1 MKIMKRAVL
10 AVAFTAL
17 GLIRLQAQDQPNTVS
32 LSIEEIARRAQ
43 SRNLEILK
51 SRRSVE
57 QAREDLLGE
66 PELMGSRL
74 SVGGGY
80 TSGGL
85 GPGGWY
91 GRSSLSLPIIP
102 QLSLGGEISVDEAWQ
117 FGEELT
123 LSVEPFAPGRQ
134 TYSEEKNYRNAE
146 VRERYLRQRIYL
158 DAEQAA
164 LKLLIRDMEGE
175 LARGTVELE
184 QKKYELVQRQQELGE
199 ASFQD
204 VQDQLVDFIT
214 SRQNLFNNEQRYL
227 SDWKTLQLLFAPSE
241 ERIAALPVSLD
252 ELLELLALRSIE
264 AARFENA
271 EPSSE
276 KLESLRFALVAL
288 QVELKVTRSWSPEL
302 ELAASLAFPAV
313 SPSLSLSLSFS
324 PDQLKRDEREE
335 LAVDIE
341 VKRMEIATEAYTVE
355 LQKTLGE
362 QSIAIVEEAL
372 VSIQIQKDRDRI
384 ALQEA
389 ELLYQQGK
397 RTTLELGQ
405 MRLNLRR
412 TEILSFQAAM
422 EVYRAQGN
430 YLMLFVPAET
440 D

>member
-1 MKIMKRAVL
+1 MMKKAV
-10 AVAFTAL
+10 VAATLIAL
-17 GLIRLQAQDQPNTVS
+17 GLIRLQAQDRPNTVS

-51 SRRSVE
+51 SRRRVE
-57 QAREDLLGE
+57 QAQEDLLGE

-74 SVGGGY
+74 AVGGGY

-91 GRSSLSLPIIP
+91 GRTSLSLPIIP
-102 QLSLGGEISVDEAWQ
+102 QLSLGGEITVDEARQ

-123 LSVEPFAPGRQ
+123 LSVAPFARSRQ
-134 TYSEEKNYRNAE
+134 TYTEEKNYRNAG
-146 VRERYLRQRIYL
+146 VRERYLRRRIYL

-164 LKLLIRDMEGE
+164 LSLLIRDMERE
-175 LARGTVELE
+175 LARRTLGLE
-184 QKKYELVQRQQELGE
+184 QKKYELVQRRQELGE

-204 VQDQLVDFIT
+204 VQEQLVDLIT
-214 SRQNLFNNEQRYL
+214 ARQNLFNSGQRYL
-227 SDWKTLQLLFAPSE
+227 NDWKTLQLLFAPSE
-241 ERIAALPVSLD
+241 ERIAVVPLSLD
-252 ELLELLALRSIE
+252 ELLELPALRRIE
-264 AARFENA
+264 AARLEDA

-276 KLESLRFALVAL
+276 KLESLRFELLAL
-288 QVELKVTRSWSPEL
+288 QAELKATPSWRPEL
-302 ELAASLAFPAV
+302 ELAAGLAFPDV
-313 SPSLSLSLSFS
+313 SPSLSLSLNFS
-324 PDQLKRDEREE
+324 PDQLRRDERKE
-335 LAVDIE
+335 LATDIE
-341 VKRMEIATEAYTVE
+341 IKRMEIAAESYTLE

-362 QSIAIVEEAL
+362 QSVVIAEEAL
-372 VSIQIQKDRDRI
+372 VSTQIQKDRDRI

-389 ELLYQQGK
+389 ELLFQQGR
-397 RTTLELGQ
+397 RTTLELEQ

-412 TEILSFQAAM
+412 TEILSFQAAA

>member
-1 MKIMKRAVL
+1 MKRAVL
-10 AVAFTAL
+10 AVALTAL
-17 GLIRLQAQDQPNTVS
+17 GLIRLQAQGEPNTVS

-57 QAREDLLGE
+57 QAQEDLLGE

-74 SVGGGY
+74 AVGGGY
-80 TSGGL
+80 TSGGF
-85 GPGGWY
+85 GSSGWY
-91 GRSSLSLPIIP
+91 GQSSLSLPIIP

-123 LSVEPFAPGRQ
+123 LSVEPFASGRQ
-134 TYSEEKNYRNAE
+134 TYTEEKNYRNAE

-164 LKLLIRDMEGE
+164 LSILIRDMERE

-204 VQDQLVDFIT
+204 VQDQLVDLIT
-214 SRQNLFNNEQRYL
+214 ARQNLFNSEQRYL
-227 SDWKTLQLLFAPSE
+227 TGWKTLQLLFAPSE
-241 ERIAALPVSLD
+241 ERIAVVPVSLD
-252 ELLELLALRSIE
+252 EVLELLALRSID
-264 AARFENA
+264 AARFEDA

-276 KLESLRFALVAL
+276 KLENLRFELVAL
-288 QVELKVTRSWSPEL
+288 QAELKATPSWQPEL
-302 ELAASLAFPAV
+302 ELAAGVAFPDI
-313 SPSLSLSLSFS
+313 SPSVSLSLSFS
-324 PDQLKRDEREE
+324 PDQLKRDERDE
-335 LAVDIE
+335 LTTDIE
-341 VKRMEIATEAYTVE
+341 IKSMEIATESYTTE
-355 LQKTLGE
+355 LQKTLGG

-372 VSIQIQKDRDRI
+372 VSTRVQKDRDRV
-384 ALQEA
+384 ALQEG
-389 ELLYQQGK
+389 ELLFQQGR
-397 RTTLELGQ
+397 RTTLELEQ

-412 TEILSFQAAM
+412 TEILSFQAAA

-430 YLMLFVPAET
+430 YLMLFVSTRT

>member
-17 GLIRLQAQDQPNTVS
+17 GLIRLQAQDQPKTVS

-51 SRRSVE
+51 TRRSVE
-57 QAREDLLGE
+57 QAQEDFLGE

-80 TSGGL
+80 TSGGFVSD
-85 GPGGWY
+85 GWY

-102 QLSLGGEISVDEAWQ
+102 QLSLGGEISVDDAWR
-117 FGEELT
+117 FGEELI
-123 LSVEPFAPGRQ
+123 LSVEPFVPGRQ

-164 LKLLIRDMEGE
+164 LKLLIRDMERE

-199 ASFQD
+199 ASFQH
-204 VQDQLVDFIT
+204 VQDQLVDLIT
-214 SRQNLFNNEQRYL
+214 ARQNLFNSEQRYL

-241 ERIAALPVSLD
+241 ERIAVVPVSLD
-252 ELLELLALRSIE
+252 ELLELPALRSIG
-264 AARFENA
+264 AARFEDA

-276 KLESLRFALVAL
+276 KLENLRFELIAL
-288 QVELKVTRSWSPEL
+288 QAELKVTRSWRPEL
-302 ELAASLAFPAV
+302 ELAAGVAFPDV
-313 SPSLSLSLSFS
+313 SPSLSFSLSFS

-341 VKRMEIATEAYTVE
+341 VKRMEIAAESYTVE
-355 LQKTLGE
+355 LQKTLDE

-372 VSIQIQKDRDRI
+372 VSTQIQKDRDRI

-389 ELLYQQGK
+389 ELLFQQGR
-397 RTTLELGQ
+397 RTTLELEQ
-405 MRLNLRR
+405 MRLNLKR
-412 TEILSFQAAM
+412 TEILSFQAAV